1 MKAIA
6 SLQHLLALAVLA
18 QIGPIP
24 ADAFLSVQPQH
35 VIQQISAPSQRHP
48 YVTQAFISSNLN
60 PRTQY
65 GYRASQTTT
74 MHSSVSSILSSTM
87 ETIAAF
93 SKSNPSTL
101 LDTVTQHALATPPV
115 AYFLALLSAGCGI
128 PVSEDALCLFC
139 GAILW
144 PSSEQRMR
152 LLAALYAGVVLS
164 DFVTFW
170 IGRAL
175 RLGLFAPLA
184 KRLKLNDHHI
194 NGDDGNDSNRLVVNE
209 KTSANEE
216 LTSNQVF
223 MPTTSSSTTTTT
235 QRRLQQAGDWAGFM
249 IRFSV
254 GTRGPLMLL
263 AGFSNQIPFAKFAIG
278 ASLGAAI
285 TLPLQLYAGCALGGR
300 NPKAVVGLVAGMS
313 SFVMAAAVV
322 VATAT
327 WTSLLWSQLALS
339 RRRRKTD
346 AAAIASGIVNTT
358 TGIG

>member
-6 SLQHLLALAVLA
+6 PLPHLLALAVLVR
-18 QIGPIP
+18 IGPIP

-65 GYRASQTTT
+65 GYRASQSTT
-74 MHSSVSSILSSTM
+74 MHSSVSSIVSSTM

-194 NGDDGNDSNRLVVNE
+194 HGDDGDASQLVVKE

-216 LTSNQVF
+216 LTSNQVL
-223 MPTTSSSTTTTT
+223 MPTTSTTTTTT

-278 ASLGAAI
+278 ASMGAAI